1 LINRSHPYT
10 TSLLVLMNNSRA
22 DIFLTLLLFK
32 VHYDN
37 DHYNHLMKMLCLLHF
52 CMWYSGKETRGLFF
66 NGCQWRRV
74 FTMLNKLFLCEN
86 GLSCNES
93 TVR

>member
-22 DIFLTLLLFK
+22 DIFLTLLIFK

-37 DHYNHLMKMLCLLHF
+37 DHYDYNHLMKMLCLLHF
-52 CMWYSGKETRGLFF
+52 CMWYTGKKRPEAYFLMDV
-66 NGCQWRRV
+66 NGGESS
-74 FTMLNKLFLCEN
+74 LC
-86 GLSCNES
+86 
-93 TVR
+93 